1 MKPLLLILFSISIAY
16 AQEAANLIERFN
28 DMTPTERQRVLN
40 RMPRARREML
50 ERRINNWN
58 KIDSVAKG
66 KLRKEFALLQQLPP
80 ERQDAA
86 RRTLRQISDLPEDR
100 RKAVRAAI
108 HHLRQQI
115 AEIQQR
121 KTSSRAFREHF
132 SEEERK
138 LVTDAISLLSP
149 AQAEDPK
156 GTAH

>member
-1 MKPLLLILFSISIAY
+1 MKPLLLILFSISIAN
-16 AQEAANLIERFN
+16 AQEAASLIERLN
-28 DMTPTERQRVLN
+28 DMTPSERQRVLN
-40 RMPRARREML
+40 CMPRARREML

-58 KIDSVAKG
+58 KIDPAAKE
-66 KLRKEFALLQQLPP
+66 KLRREFALLQQLPP

-108 HHLRQQI
+108 HHLRQQT
-115 AEIQQR
+115 AEMQQR
-121 KTSSRAFREHF
+121 KTSSRAFRERF

-138 LVTDAISLLSP
+138 LVTDAVSLLPP

-156 GTAH
+156 ETAH